1 MGQVLAP
8 YIDNRI
14 WCTRALMVKYGFSP
28 REYYGDIKV
37 DDLIREELS
46 KRLSGLNLS
55 LGAGFTNHYDK
66 SVNLDV
72 SFESLGLN
80 DKKGVLHDIDDLG
93 FKENGFVSLPFKSS
107 SFDSATMIGL
117 WPYLDNPDNVFY
129 ELHRVIKPR
138 GKVVIVNQNNMAV
151 EQLRVRGN
159 ESDEI
164 LEQASRLFYRTHMK
178 KVPFNDR
185 TIDFIDLE
193 LA

>member
-1 MGQVLAP
+1 MGQVLAH
-8 YIDNRI
+8 YMDNRL
-14 WCTRALMVKYGFSP
+14 WCTRALMVKYSFSP

-37 DDLIREELS
+37 DEVIREELN
-46 KRLSGLNLS
+46 KRLTGLNLS
-55 LGAGFTNHYDK
+55 LGAGFTNHYDR

-80 DKKGVLHDIDDLG
+80 DEKGVLYDLDDLG
-93 FKENGFVSLPFKSS
+93 FKENSFVSLPFKSS

-138 GKVVIVNQNNMAV
+138 GKVVIVNQNNIAV
-151 EQLRVRGN
+151 GQLRVRGN
-159 ESDEI
+159 VSDEI

-178 KVPFNDR
+178 KIPFNGR

>member
-1 MGQVLAP
+1 MAQELVGM
-8 YIDNRI
+8 DNRL
-14 WCTRALMVKYGFSP
+14 WCTRALMVRYGFSP

-37 DDLIREELS
+37 DDVIRGELS

-55 LGAGFTNHYDK
+55 LGAGFTNHYDR

-80 DKKGVLHDIDDLG
+80 DKKGVLYDIDDLG
-93 FKENGFVSLPFKSS
+93 FKENGLVSLPFKSS

-129 ELHRVIKPR
+129 ELHRVIKPS
-138 GKVVIVNQNNMAV
+138 GKVVIVNQNNMAI
-151 EQLRVRGN
+151 EQLRLRGN

-178 KVPFNDR
+178 KVPFKDR
-185 TIDFIDLE
+185 TVDFIDLE

>member
-1 MGQVLAP
+1 MGQVLVG
-8 YIDNRI
+8 IDSRL
-14 WCTRALMVKYGFSP
+14 WCTRALMVRYGFSP
-28 REYYGDIKV
+28 REYYGDTKV
-37 DDLIREELS
+37 DDVIREELN
-46 KRLSGLNLS
+46 KRLNGLNLS

-72 SFESLGLN
+72 SFASLGLN
-80 DKKGVLHDIDDLG
+80 DKKGVLYDIDDLG

-107 SFDSATMIGL
+107 SFDSATMVGL

-129 ELHRVIKPR
+129 ELRRVIKPR

-178 KVPFNDR
+178 KVPFKDR